1 MHLIKKADNI
11 SQRRCVLHCVIA
23 HLCRSFQSWRTF
35 IPVCLFLFPPTLLFS
50 PTTDGGKDV
59 AGEMLN
65 GNIEANG
72 YHISSLH
79 IIIWASLSC
88 ICTRA
93 CQTSFIKHKQSLLH
107 LSLSRWL
114 SHLLYAASPWSIN
127 RWTVEKLAC
136 SCSFS
141 PMQESVIRKLLY
153 RTLYLAL
160 LKCSCCFW
168 SGTATSVPCI
178 SRVIV
183 VNSCGINELIK
194 QADIFIYM
202 NTDKAAI

>member
-1 MHLIKKADNI
+1 MLKAVDLAIWSRGGGHKSSAPEAAAGWRLGLFLFVQSNKSKDTFLKKHYLKMHLIKKADNI
-11 SQRRCVLHCVIA
+11 SKRRCVLHCVIA

-127 RWTVEKLAC
+127 RWTVEKLAGC
-136 SCSFS
+136 LF
-141 PMQESVIRKLLY
+141 LL
-153 RTLYLAL
+153 LQPDA
-160 LKCSCCFW
+160 
-168 SGTATSVPCI
+168 
-178 SRVIV
+178 RV
-183 VNSCGINELIK
+183 C
-194 QADIFIYM
+194 D
-202 NTDKAAI
+202 